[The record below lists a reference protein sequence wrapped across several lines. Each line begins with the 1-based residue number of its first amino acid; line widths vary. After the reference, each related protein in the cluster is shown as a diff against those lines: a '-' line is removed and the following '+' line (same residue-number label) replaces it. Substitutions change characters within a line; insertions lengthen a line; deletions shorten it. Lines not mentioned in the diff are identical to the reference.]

1 MHRDGARSLRAKGGR
16 SPTGGRSDK
25 TGCSRGL
32 LWQDLGFRNST
43 LTKKETTMST
53 RENLIKGRTP
63 YQAFLEGVKEMQTKE
78 AG

>member
-1 MHRDGARSLRAKGGR
+1 
-16 SPTGGRSDK
+16 
-25 TGCSRGL
+25 
-32 LWQDLGFRNST
+32 
-43 LTKKETTMST
+43 MST